1 MRYHEFVCPECEKTV
16 HSSHRIFECPR
27 CGYEPP
33 IEDYKKAFADMKYFN
48 DIQSRDLQNDVKRAF
63 EIQAFYKSNLKALII
78 TNIIT
83 AVLLGGSLW
92 WIASFLNH

>member
-1 MRYHEFVCPECEKTV
+1 MKYHEFVCPECEKTV
-16 HSSHRIFECPR
+16 HSSYRIFECPR

-33 IEDYKKAFADMKYFN
+33 IEDYKKAFADMKYVN
-48 DIQSRDLQNDVKRAF
+48 DIQSRDLHNDVKRHM
-63 EIQAFYKSNLKALII
+63 EITAFYKSNLRTLII

-92 WIASFLNH
+92 WIVSFLNH